1 MRSVSTPLNR
11 CVLAICGFVLVAA
24 SAWLLA
30 SGLGLARFWPDA
42 APYLASR
49 QGRVG
54 AVASQANWLL
64 PVLALA
70 SVLAIIGG
78 LALLLMQVPRRVAA
92 SPMRLSDSEGL
103 LLTTLD
109 PEVLSQALSE
119 RAQGVPGVERCTVWV
134 SGTLSH
140 LQIQADAS
148 VSQECEIDWTVST
161 LRSRL
166 QQDVSISLGYEPK
179 QIDLLVRLE
188 RPTSSKVLRTAS
200 GQGSPKPTKD
210 TDAA

>member
-78 LALLLMQVPRRVAA
+78 LALLVMQVPRRVAA

-103 LLTTLD
+103 LLTTYSKD
-109 PEVLSQALSE
+109 KGQPEWYCA
-119 RAQGVPGVERCTVWV
+119 
-134 SGTLSH
+134 
-140 LQIQADAS
+140 
-148 VSQECEIDWTVST
+148 
-161 LRSRL
+161 
-166 QQDVSISLGYEPK
+166 
-179 QIDLLVRLE
+179 
-188 RPTSSKVLRTAS
+188 
-200 GQGSPKPTKD
+200 
-210 TDAA
+210 